1 MEVAANKSCEC
12 EATILC
18 VDDNPFN
25 LMPLTMLLKNKLG
38 INVMEALNGAQ
49 AVEKFVANRNS
60 QFTCNCGIGFRLILM
75 DINMPVMDG
84 CTATKHIISFQKQYE
99 ESIKEDNVERKAMG
113 QPLIP
118 IIPLKISAI
127 TSYTNKANIDEC
139 FTVGMDEV
147 IHKPVDFTTLKDI
160 MNRFY
165 YTEEEMKKVPNA

>member
-1 MEVAANKSCEC
+1 
-12 EATILC
+12 
-18 VDDNPFN
+18 
-25 LMPLTMLLKNKLG
+25 MPLTMLLQSKLNISVG
-38 INVMEALNGAQ
+38 KALNGAQ
-49 AVEKFVANRNS
+49 AIEEFVTNRNQS
-60 QFTCNCGIGFRLILM
+60 SDCNCGKGYRLILM

-165 YTEEEMKKVPNA
+165 YTEEETKKVPNA